1 MLSFQHRNIL
11 EKFDYNKKE
20 LSEDLDR
27 RTAKF
32 HAAERRYDTAD
43 KIRLPI
49 ADKIIAAPIRNMLR
63 DAAKSQE
70 QRMNDEWKSVYGA
83 GYPWMKLAN
92 GTLEHA
98 QHFLKENTE
107 VLSESKD
114 GWYHIPDA
122 MCQSASERN
131 IRNQLEEECKQMGKQ
146 IPYEIGKQLETMFLQ
161 AKETHEQLWVHRTGL
176 SIDGGDLASI
186 AQRGLAVPTQGY

>member
-32 HAAERRYDTAD
+32 HAAEKRYDTAD

-92 GTLEHA
+92 GTL
-98 QHFLKENTE
+98 
-107 VLSESKD
+107 
-114 GWYHIPDA
+114 
-122 MCQSASERN
+122 
-131 IRNQLEEECKQMGKQ
+131 
-146 IPYEIGKQLETMFLQ
+146 
-161 AKETHEQLWVHRTGL
+161 
-176 SIDGGDLASI
+176 
-186 AQRGLAVPTQGY
+186 